1 MKSRILLIDD
11 DEQVNDVV
19 SLTLEKEGYTV
30 LSCTSGPSALE
41 TARREELSLILL
53 DLRLGEESGL
63 DLFPKLRD
71 LAPRVPIFI
80 MTAHGDLDSAVEAF
94 KLGANGYLRKPFEH
108 DVFREQIAQALEAF
122 HLRNG
127 MTNASAPAT
136 EDVKAVI
143 VSRDPVMVPV
153 LRKIAL
159 AAQVNSNVVVTGES
173 GAGKE
178 LVAQALHQCGPRRLG
193 PFVAFNC
200 AAIPETLL
208 ESELFGYAKG
218 AFTDARD
225 NKPGL
230 FVRANGGTLF
240 LDEIGDAPLS
250 FQAKLLRV
258 LQEREVTPLG
268 ATKAVRV
275 DVRIVAATHRSLENE
290 IASGR
295 FRQDLFYR
303 LHVLPIQLPALRE
316 RPADLIPLA
325 SVLAARLA
333 EKLGVSFDGFT
344 SIAQQELEN
353 YPWPGNVREL
363 QNRLEH
369 ALAIGGG
376 GTLSAQQLFPEQE
389 FESPIDESPAGNSGE
404 IEPFIQA
411 KSAFEKNYL
420 MRVLNAARGNVAK
433 AARLASKS
441 RTEVYHLLKKHRLD
455 PEQFKET

>member
-1 MKSRILLIDD
+1 MISKILLIDD

-19 SLTLEKEGYTV
+19 SLTLEKEGYSV

-41 TARREELSLILL
+41 TARREDLSLILL
-53 DLRLGEESGL
+53 DLRLGEENGL
-63 DLFPKLRD
+63 DIFPRLRD

-108 DVFREQIAQALEAF
+108 EVFREQIAQALEAF
-122 HLRNG
+122 HLKSG
-127 MTNASAPAT
+127 MMNVSESTT
-136 EDVKAVI
+136 EDVNKMI
-143 VSRDPVMVPV
+143 VSRDPSMVPV

-173 GAGKE
+173 GVGKE
-178 LVAQALHQCGPRRLG
+178 LVAQSLHLCGPRRTG

-208 ESELFGYAKG
+208 ESELFGYSKG
-218 AFTDARD
+218 AFTDARE

-230 FVRANGGTLF
+230 FQRANGGTLF

-275 DVRIVAATHRSLENE
+275 DVRIVAATHRNLENE
-290 IASGR
+290 IAAGK

-316 RPADLIPLA
+316 RPADLVPLA
-325 SVLAARLA
+325 SVLASRLA
-333 EKLGVSFDGFT
+333 VKLGLSFDGFT
-344 SIAQQELEN
+344 TIAQQELEN
-353 YPWPGNVREL
+353 YGWPGNVREL
-363 QNRLEH
+363 QNRLEY

-389 FESPIDESPAGNSGE
+389 YAAQTEEPVSGE
-404 IEPFIQA
+404 IEPFVEA

-455 PEQFKET
+455 PEQFKEM